1 MQMPL
6 MENRKDF
13 LHPNCITTC
22 PVCAYTVIESYSER
36 MIPVP
41 DKLHFTVAGGDNRLR
56 YTAES
61 LRERGF
67 SVSRTKADADE
78 NFENT
83 DVLILPVPLSR
94 NGADVF
100 APQADN
106 PIAVARLAGALPC
119 TARVFCGMPGQNA
132 EPFFRRGIRLYD
144 YAAREEFA
152 VRNALPTAEGVAQIL
167 LQSLPVT
174 VRGATVL
181 ITGYGRT
188 ARACAR
194 LLSAMGAHVTVAARR
209 CSALA
214 FADTDGYRS
223 LYLRELPRFM
233 HEMDA
238 VVNTVPATV
247 LTYDV
252 LREMRRDCPVI
263 EIASAPYGTD
273 LDAADALG
281 VHVQIAPSLPGKAA
295 PKTAGVILADTVL
308 NILREGNE

>member
-1 MQMPL
+1 
-6 MENRKDF
+6 
-13 LHPNCITTC
+13 
-22 PVCAYTVIESYSER
+22 

-41 DKLHFTVAGGDNRLR
+41 DSMHFTVAGGDSRLN

-61 LRERGF
+61 LRERGY
-67 SVSRTKADADE
+67 SVTRTKAGADE
-78 NFENT
+78 DYTDT

-94 NGADVF
+94 NGTTVF
-100 APQADN
+100 APQADD
-106 PIAVARLAGALPC
+106 PIAVTLLAQSLPRS
-119 TARVFCGMPGQNA
+119 ARVFCGMPQQHA

-167 LQSLPVT
+167 LQTLPIT
-174 VRGATVL
+174 VRGCSVL

-194 LLSAMGAHVTVAARR
+194 LLCAMGAHVTVAARR

-223 LYLRELPRFM
+223 LYLRELPRFVQ
-233 HEMDA
+233 EADA

-247 LTYDV
+247 LTRDV
-252 LREMRRDCPVI
+252 LQAIRCDCPVI

-273 LDAADALG
+273 LDAAHSLG
-281 VHVQIAPSLPGKAA
+281 VHVQIAPSLPGKVA

-308 NILREGNE
+308 NILREGSE

>member
-1 MQMPL
+1 MLSSM
-6 MENRKDF
+6 
-13 LHPNCITTC
+13 
-22 PVCAYTVIESYSER
+22 
-36 MIPVP
+36 
-41 DKLHFTVAGGDNRLR
+41 HFTVAGGDNRLH

-61 LRERGF
+61 LRERGL
-67 SVSRTKADADE
+67 SVTRTKADLSEDLSE
-78 NFENT
+78 T
-83 DVLILPVPLSR
+83 DVLILPVPLTR
-94 NGADVF
+94 DGVHVF
-100 APQADN
+100 APHADDAI
-106 PIAVARLAGALPC
+106 PVSLLAERLPLS
-119 TARVFCGMPGQNA
+119 ARVFCGMPQQHA

-167 LQSLPVT
+167 LQTLPIT
-174 VRGATVL
+174 VRGARVF

-209 CSALA
+209 CSSLA

-223 LYLRELPRFM
+223 LYLRELPRFVQ
-233 HEMDA
+233 EADA

-247 LTYDV
+247 LTRDV
-252 LREMRRDCPVI
+252 LQAIRCDCPVI

-273 LDAADALG
+273 LDAARSLG
-281 VHVQIAPSLPGKAA
+281 VHVQIAPSLPGKVA

-308 NILREGNE
+308 NILREGSE

>member
-1 MQMPL
+1 
-6 MENRKDF
+6 
-13 LHPNCITTC
+13 
-22 PVCAYTVIESYSER
+22 
-36 MIPVP
+36 MIAVP
-41 DKLHFTVAGGDNRLR
+41 DNMHFTVAGGDNRLH

-61 LRERGF
+61 LRERGYT
-67 SVSRTKADADE
+67 VTRTKADTGEDYAD
-78 NFENT
+78 T

-94 NGADVF
+94 NGTTVF
-100 APQADN
+100 APQAGD
-106 PIAVARLAGALPC
+106 PVPVSLLAEKLPR
-119 TARVFCGMPGQNA
+119 TARVFCGVPRENA

-167 LQSLPVT
+167 LQTLPVT
-174 VRGATVL
+174 VRGSAVL

-233 HEMDA
+233 HGMDA
-238 VVNTVPATV
+238 VINTVPATV
-247 LTYDV
+247 LTHDV
-252 LREMRRDCPVI
+252 LRAMRRDCPVI
-263 EIASAPYGTD
+263 EIASPPYGTD
-273 LDAADALG
+273 LEAAKALG
-281 VHVQIAPSLPGKAA
+281 VHVQIAPSLPGKVA

-308 NILREGNE
+308 NILREGSE

>member
-1 MQMPL
+1 M
-6 MENRKDF
+6 
-13 LHPNCITTC
+13 
-22 PVCAYTVIESYSER
+22 
-36 MIPVP
+36 
-41 DKLHFTVAGGDNRLR
+41 HFTVAGGDDRLH
-56 YTAES
+56 YTADS
-61 LRERGF
+61 LRERGY
-67 SVSRTKADADE
+67 SVTRTKADASE
-78 NFENT
+78 NYADT
-83 DVLILPVPLSR
+83 DVLILPVPMSR
-94 NGADVF
+94 NGVTVF
-100 APQADN
+100 APNADD
-106 PIAVARLAGALPC
+106 PIGIDALAEKLPQ

-132 EPFFRRGIRLYD
+132 ETFFRRGIRLYD

-167 LQSLPVT
+167 MQTLPIT
-174 VRGATVL
+174 VRGSTVL

-247 LTYDV
+247 LTHDV
-252 LREMRRDCPVI
+252 LRAMRRDCPVI

-273 LDAADALG
+273 LKAAETLG
-281 VHVQIAPSLPGKAA
+281 VHVQIAPSLPGKVA

>member
-1 MQMPL
+1 
-6 MENRKDF
+6 
-13 LHPNCITTC
+13 
-22 PVCAYTVIESYSER
+22 

-41 DKLHFTVAGGDNRLR
+41 DSMHFTVAGGDNRLN
-56 YTAES
+56 YTAEA
-61 LRERGF
+61 LRERGH
-67 SVSRTKADADE
+67 SVTRTRADANETHAD
-78 NFENT
+78 T
-83 DVLILPVPLSR
+83 DILILPVPLSR
-94 NGADVF
+94 NGTNVF
-100 APQADN
+100 APQADD
-106 PIAVARLAGALPC
+106 PVRIAELAQALPR
-119 TARVFCGMPGQNA
+119 TARVFCGVPRENA

-144 YAAREEFA
+144 YAAREEFS

-167 LQSLPVT
+167 LQTLPIT
-174 VRGATVL
+174 VRGAAVL

-252 LREMRRDCPVI
+252 LHAMRRSCPVI

-273 LDAADALG
+273 LDAAEALG
-281 VHVQIAPSLPGKAA
+281 VHVQIAPSLPGKVA

>member
-1 MQMPL
+1 MPDN
-6 MENRKDF
+6 M
-13 LHPNCITTC
+13 
-22 PVCAYTVIESYSER
+22 
-36 MIPVP
+36 
-41 DKLHFTVAGGDNRLR
+41 HFTVAGGDNRLH

-61 LRERGF
+61 LRERGYT
-67 SVSRTKADADE
+67 VTRTKADTGEDYAD
-78 NFENT
+78 T

-94 NGADVF
+94 NGTTVF
-100 APQADN
+100 APQAGD
-106 PIAVARLAGALPC
+106 PVPVSLLAEKLPR
-119 TARVFCGMPGQNA
+119 TARVFCGVPRENA

-167 LQSLPVT
+167 LQTLPVT
-174 VRGATVL
+174 VRGSAVL

-233 HEMDA
+233 HGMDA

-247 LTYDV
+247 LTHDV
-252 LREMRRDCPVI
+252 LRAMRRDCPVI
-263 EIASAPYGTD
+263 EIASPPYGTD
-273 LDAADALG
+273 LEAAKALG
-281 VHVQIAPSLPGKAA
+281 VHVQIAPSLPGKVA

-308 NILREGNE
+308 NILREGSE

>member
-1 MQMPL
+1 M
-6 MENRKDF
+6 
-13 LHPNCITTC
+13 HI
-22 PVCAYTVIESYSER
+22 
-36 MIPVP
+36 
-41 DKLHFTVAGGDNRLR
+41 TVAGGDNRLH
-56 YTAES
+56 YTAVS
-61 LRERGF
+61 LHERGF
-67 SVSRTKADADE
+67 SVTRTNADASED
-78 NFENT
+78 FSQT

-94 NGADVF
+94 DGTHVF
-100 APQADN
+100 APAADD
-106 PIAVARLAGALPC
+106 PIAVALLSEKLPR

-152 VRNALPTAEGVAQIL
+152 ARNALPTAEGVAQIL
-167 LQSLPVT
+167 LQTLPIT
-174 VRGATVL
+174 VRGANIL

-194 LLSAMGAHVTVAARR
+194 LLGAMGAHVTVAARR
-209 CSALA
+209 CSSLA
-214 FADTDGYRS
+214 FADADGYRS

-247 LTYDV
+247 LTRDV
-252 LREMRRDCPVI
+252 LQNLRRDSPVI

-273 LDAADALG
+273 LDAAEALG
-281 VHVQIAPSLPGKAA
+281 VRVQIAPSLPGKAA

-308 NILREGNE
+308 NIFREGNE

>member
-1 MQMPL
+1 MPDP
-6 MENRKDF
+6 M
-13 LHPNCITTC
+13 
-22 PVCAYTVIESYSER
+22 
-36 MIPVP
+36 
-41 DKLHFTVAGGDNRLR
+41 HFTVAGGDNRLN
-56 YTAES
+56 YTADS
-61 LRERGF
+61 LRERGYT
-67 SVSRTKADADE
+67 VTRTRADANEAYTD
-78 NFENT
+78 T

-94 NGADVF
+94 NGTTVF
-100 APQADN
+100 APQADD
-106 PIAVARLAGALPC
+106 PIAVALLAQSLPR
-119 TARVFCGMPGQNA
+119 TARVFCGVPRENA

-167 LQSLPVT
+167 LQTLPVT
-174 VRGATVL
+174 VRGAAVL

-247 LTYDV
+247 LTHDV
-252 LREMRRDCPVI
+252 LRAMRRDCPVI
-263 EIASAPYGTD
+263 EIASPPYGTD
-273 LDAADALG
+273 LDAAKALG
-281 VHVQIAPSLPGKAA
+281 IHVQIAPSLPGKVA

-308 NILREGNE
+308 NILREGSE

>member
-1 MQMPL
+1 MP
-6 MENRKDF
+6 
-13 LHPNCITTC
+13 TST
-22 PVCAYTVIESYSER
+22 
-36 MIPVP
+36 
-41 DKLHFTVAGGDNRLR
+41 HFTVAGGDNRLH

-61 LRERGF
+61 LRERGY
-67 SVSRTKADADE
+67 SVARTNAGANEDFTD
-78 NFENT
+78 T

-94 NGADVF
+94 DGTHVF
-100 APQADN
+100 APNADDAI
-106 PIAVARLAGALPC
+106 PVELLAEKLPRS
-119 TARVFCGMPGQNA
+119 ARVFCGMPRRNA

-167 LQSLPVT
+167 LQTLPVT
-174 VRGATVL
+174 VRGARIF

-223 LYLRELPRFM
+223 LYLRELPRFI
-233 HEMDA
+233 HEADA
-238 VVNTVPATV
+238 VVNTVPSTV
-247 LTYDV
+247 LTRDV
-252 LREMRRDCPVI
+252 LQAMRRDCPVI

-273 LDAADALG
+273 LDEAKALG
-281 VHVQIAPSLPGKAA
+281 VRVQIAPSLPGKVA

>member
-1 MQMPL
+1 M
-6 MENRKDF
+6 
-13 LHPNCITTC
+13 
-22 PVCAYTVIESYSER
+22 
-36 MIPVP
+36 
-41 DKLHFTVAGGDNRLR
+41 HFTVAGGDNRLH

-61 LRERGF
+61 LRENGYT
-67 SVSRTKADADE
+67 VTRTKADANEDYT
-78 NFENT
+78 NT

-94 NGADVF
+94 DGTHVF
-100 APQADN
+100 APNAGD
-106 PIAVARLAGALPC
+106 PIEIDQLAEKLPR
-119 TARVFCGMPGQNA
+119 TARVFCGMPQKNA

-167 LQSLPVT
+167 LQTLPIT
-174 VRGATVL
+174 VRGAHIL

-247 LTYDV
+247 LTRDV
-252 LREMRRDCPVI
+252 LRTMRRDCPVI

-273 LDAADALG
+273 LDAAGALG
-281 VHVQIAPSLPGKAA
+281 VHVQIAPSLPGKVA
-295 PKTAGVILADTVL
+295 PKTAGVILTDTVL

>member
-1 MQMPL
+1 
-6 MENRKDF
+6 
-13 LHPNCITTC
+13 
-22 PVCAYTVIESYSER
+22 

-41 DKLHFTVAGGDNRLR
+41 TMHFTVAGGDSRLH

-61 LRERGF
+61 LREQGYA
-67 SVSRTKADADE
+67 VTRTKADTGEDYAD
-78 NFENT
+78 T

-94 NGADVF
+94 DGTTVF
-100 APQADN
+100 APQADK
-106 PIAVARLAGALPC
+106 PIAVDRLAQALPDS
-119 TARVFCGMPGQNA
+119 ARVFCGVPNRNA
-132 EPFFRRGIRLYD
+132 DPFFRRGIRLYD

-167 LQSLPVT
+167 LQTLPVT
-174 VRGATVL
+174 VRGSAVL

-188 ARACAR
+188 ARAAAR

-214 FADTDGYRS
+214 FAETDGYRS

-247 LTYDV
+247 LTRDV
-252 LREMRRDCPVI
+252 LCAMRRNCPVI

-273 LDAADALG
+273 LSAAEALG
-281 VHVQIAPSLPGKAA
+281 IHVQIAPSLPGKVA

-308 NILREGNE
+308 NILREGSE